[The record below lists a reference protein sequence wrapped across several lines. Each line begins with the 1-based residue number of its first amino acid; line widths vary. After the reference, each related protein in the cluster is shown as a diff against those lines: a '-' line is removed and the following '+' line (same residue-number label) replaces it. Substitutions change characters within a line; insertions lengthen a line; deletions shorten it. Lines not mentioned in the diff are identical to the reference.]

1 MLSGENVEELIVF
14 PGGGQP
20 NMQELLQQAQKM
32 QQDLQRAQEELANTE
47 VDGQAGGGLVKAVVD
62 GKQMLK
68 ELKLSPKMLEEKDVT
83 LVEDLLVTA
92 IGEAQRASQEKM
104 TEAYSK
110 VTGGFNL
117 PF

>member
-1 MLSGENVEELIVF
+1 MMKSFGD
-14 PGGGQP
+14 
-20 NMQELLQQAQKM
+20 MMKTAQKM
-32 QQDLQRAQEELANTE
+32 QKQMGELQEKLVEDRYEAT
-47 VDGQAGGGLVKAVVD
+47 AGGGLVKAVVD

-83 LVEDLLVTA
+83 LLEDLIITA
-92 IGEAQRASQEKM
+92 VGEAQRTSQEKM

>member
-1 MLSGENVEELIVF
+1 MKSFGD
-14 PGGGQP
+14 
-20 NMQELLQQAQKM
+20 MMKTAQKM
-32 QQDLQRAQEELANTE
+32 QKQMGEIQEKLVEQRYEAT
-47 VDGQAGGGLVKAVVD
+47 AGGGLVKAVVD

-68 ELKLSPKMLEEKDVT
+68 ELKLSPKVLEEKDVT
-83 LVEDLLVTA
+83 LLEDLIITA
-92 IGEAQRASQEKM
+92 VGEAQRTSQEKM

>member
-1 MLSGENVEELIVF
+1 MKSFGD
-14 PGGGQP
+14 
-20 NMQELLQQAQKM
+20 MMKTAQKM
-32 QQDLQRAQEELANTE
+32 QKQMSELQSQLAEERFEAT
-47 VDGQAGGGLVKAVVD
+47 AGGGLVKAVVD

-68 ELKLSPKMLEEKDVT
+68 ELKLAPKVLEEKDVT
-83 LVEDLLVTA
+83 LLEDLIITA
-92 IGEAQRASQEKM
+92 VGEAQRTSQEKM

>member
-1 MLSGENVEELIVF
+1 MKSFGD
-14 PGGGQP
+14 
-20 NMQELLQQAQKM
+20 MMKTAQKM
-32 QQDLQRAQEELANTE
+32 QKQMGELQEKLVEERYEAT
-47 VDGQAGGGLVKAVVD
+47 AGGGLVKAVVD

-68 ELKLSPKMLEEKDVT
+68 ELKLSPKVLEEKDVT
-83 LVEDLLVTA
+83 LLEDLIITA
-92 IGEAQRASQEKM
+92 VGEAQRTSQEKM

>member
-1 MLSGENVEELIVF
+1 MMKSFGD
-14 PGGGQP
+14 
-20 NMQELLQQAQKM
+20 MMKTAQKM
-32 QQDLQRAQEELANTE
+32 QKQMGELQSQLSEQRYEAT
-47 VDGQAGGGLVKAVVD
+47 AGGGLVKAVVD

-68 ELKLSPKMLEEKDVT
+68 ELKLSPKALEEKDVT
-83 LVEDLLVTA
+83 LLEDLIITA
-92 IGEAQRASQEKM
+92 IGEAQRTSQEKM

>member
-1 MLSGENVEELIVF
+1 MKSFGD
-14 PGGGQP
+14 
-20 NMQELLQQAQKM
+20 MMKQAQKM
-32 QQDLQRAQEELANTE
+32 QKQMSELQDKLAEERHQAS
-47 VDGQAGGGLVKAVVD
+47 AGGGLVTAVVD

-68 ELKLSPKMLEEKDVT
+68 ELKLDPKVLEEKDVT
-83 LVEDLLVTA
+83 VLEDLVITA
-92 IGEAQRASQEKM
+92 VGEAQRTSQEKM